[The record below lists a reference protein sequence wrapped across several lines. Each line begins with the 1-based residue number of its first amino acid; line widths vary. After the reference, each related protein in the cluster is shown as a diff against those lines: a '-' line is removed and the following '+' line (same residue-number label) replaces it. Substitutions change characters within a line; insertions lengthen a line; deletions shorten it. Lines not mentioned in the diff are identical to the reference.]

1 MCGRVE
7 SADIM
12 DWADEKA
19 KEILFEEIIEKEG
32 QWTVVIAQALRDAKA
47 KGRSE
52 GIEEAA
58 RLVNVEFAPEAICR
72 AALEAV
78 GSQS

>member
-1 MCGRVE
+1 
-7 SADIM
+7 M

-19 KEILFEEIIEKEG
+19 KEILFEEIKEG